1 MNTSF
6 GLESDLKHCKLYIL
20 SRQKFVES
28 EIQSAYQ
35 SFRETLSQKC
45 LNGDIFSVDNVKQ
58 MKEVEARNIL
68 SDNILRW
75 S

>member
-6 GLESDLKHCKLYIL
+6 GLESDLKHGKLYIL
-20 SRQKFVES
+20 SRQFVES